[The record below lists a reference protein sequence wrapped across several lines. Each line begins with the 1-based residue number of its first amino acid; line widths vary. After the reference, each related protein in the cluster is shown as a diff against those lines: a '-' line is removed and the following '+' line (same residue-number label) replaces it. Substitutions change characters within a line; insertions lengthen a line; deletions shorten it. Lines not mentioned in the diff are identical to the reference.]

1 MSALLW
7 LYFLRLLASFVDLPL
22 LAGSFETSSANL
34 LFRVSS
40 LLWFLLRCWFLFLQ
54 SLISLSGVGFGG
66 PCLLG
71 ETFLSSAAESF
82 SDHGG
87 VPLGVGCFPPP
98 PSFFGPLVSGS
109 CSGSLHFFG
118 PQSSFPGS
126 LGFRGCGSGSV
137 RSFSL
142 GHLDCGRFHRS
153 SGRFTFPVSLSTGF
167 GSLGVV
173 SSSSDSPLRFLL
185 PGRKFLLSIFLSRG
199 KLNLPSVWDLKSSV
213 FQRFCLVV
221 SPPPPLRRLIC
232 LRLSSFSQLP
242 KFYARFRDPL
252 AWKVDAMS
260 FCWSGLHLFSFPRS
274 PCFPEFWRRFSQDG
288 VEVALVAPFWPQRLC
303 FPCLSWP
310 VFLGL
315 CLARRFFWGNPSLS
329 CLSLGAKVYIFHSD
343 RFQASWKGGRPFC
356 QSS

>member
-1 MSALLW
+1 MHS
-7 LYFLRLLASFVDLPL
+7 
-22 LAGSFETSSANL
+22 
-34 LFRVSS
+34 
-40 LLWFLLRCWFLFLQ
+40 
-54 SLISLSGVGFGG
+54 
-66 PCLLG
+66 
-71 ETFLSSAAESF
+71 
-82 SDHGG
+82 
-87 VPLGVGCFPPP
+87 PP

-109 CSGSLHFFG
+109 CSGSHHFFG

-126 LGFRGCGSGSV
+126 LGFRGCGFWVSPFFFARTS
-137 RSFSL
+137 RLWSFSSFFREIYFPCL
-142 GHLDCGRFHRS
+142 FVDWLWIFGGGVFLV
-153 SGRFTFPVSLSTGF
+153 RFTSSLPSSRKEVSSVNLSFQREVKPSLSLGF
-167 GSLGVV
+167 EV
-173 SSSSDSPLRFLL
+173 
-185 PGRKFLLSIFLSRG
+185 
-199 KLNLPSVWDLKSSV
+199 SV
-213 FQRFCLVV
+213 FQRFLPSGV
-221 SPPPPLRRLIC
+221 PPPPSEIDLFASL
-232 LRLSSFSQLP
+232 LFSQLP

-252 AWKVDAMS
+252 AWIVDAMS